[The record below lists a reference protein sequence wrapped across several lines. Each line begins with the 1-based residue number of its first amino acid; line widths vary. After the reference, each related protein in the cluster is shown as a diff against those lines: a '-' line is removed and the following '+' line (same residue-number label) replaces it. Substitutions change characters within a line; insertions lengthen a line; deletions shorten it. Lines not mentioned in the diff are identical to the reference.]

1 VRANNVS
8 TSSDRAEEFARR
20 GCRVYATARNVDK
33 MKTLR
38 SDVERLE
45 LDVLSDT
52 SVDHAV
58 KTVIG
63 REGAIDILIN
73 NAGAG
78 CTGASLSY

>member
-1 VRANNVS
+1 M
-8 TSSDRAEEFARR
+8 E
-20 GCRVYATARNVDK
+20 K

-45 LDVLSDT
+45 LDVLSDE
-52 SVDHAV
+52 SVHRAV
-58 KTVIG
+58 TTVIE

-78 CTGASLSY
+78 CPGTLEALERA